1 MRKITL
7 EKGEFTLK
15 DSVIELLERKVT
27 PFGTSAK
34 ADIPKKHIGKRIYFF
49 AAQKNEWSF
58 SK

>member
-34 ADIPKKHIGKRIYFF
+34 ADIPKKHIGKRIYVLIL
-49 AAQKNEWSF
+49 ED
-58 SK
+58 